1 MTAEA
6 STIITPELRSWVG
19 RSVGPI
25 ELPEPIMPADVRRFL
40 DATGDTNPLWTDE
53 SVAREAAYTACP
65 VPPMLVFEL
74 YRRAEGATGAGDA
87 NLWEGMPLPAG
98 YTDTRNAGNEI
109 EWLAPVSL
117 GDRLEVRH
125 DLVDITAR
133 QGRAGLGIYIT
144 RASEFRKQDGT
155 PVVRLRATTVKL
167 PGASTK
173 GGEDGGLRG
182 ADH

>member
-6 STIITPELRSWVG
+6 STIITPELQAWVG
-19 RSVGPI
+19 SSVGPI
-25 ELPEPIMPADVRRFL
+25 QLPESLTPADVRRYL

-53 SVAREAAYTACP
+53 SVAREAGYAACP

-87 NLWEGMPLPAG
+87 NLWKGMPLPTN
-98 YTDTRNAGNEI
+98 YTDTRNAGNKI
-109 EWLAPVSL
+109 EWLAPASL
-117 GDRLEVRH
+117 DDRLEVRH
-125 DLVDITAR
+125 QLADITAR

-144 RASEFRKQDGT
+144 RESEFRKQDGIV
-155 PVVRLRATTVKL
+155 VVRLRATTVKL
-167 PGASTK
+167 PANKSAK
-173 GGEDGGLRG
+173 DGEGRSRG